1 MNACISVEGREGV
14 EEERGLRSGEGNEGK
29 GEFGVC
35 REEEGKTVREEDDLK
50 TRRDRIEERAESKA
64 DGFVN
69 QSLTYSS

>member
-35 REEEGKTVREEDDLK
+35 RGEIELK
-50 TRRDRIEERAESKA
+50 NGQRVKQMVLLI
-64 DGFVN
+64 N
-69 QSLTYSS
+69 H